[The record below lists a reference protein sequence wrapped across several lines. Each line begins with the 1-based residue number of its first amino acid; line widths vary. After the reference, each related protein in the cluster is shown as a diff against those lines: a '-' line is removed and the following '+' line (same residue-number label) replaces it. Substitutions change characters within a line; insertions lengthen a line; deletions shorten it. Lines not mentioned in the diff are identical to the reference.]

1 MSIPAPVGRAI
12 LDSPIPCQG
21 FLEHLNDVVIDV

>member
-12 LDSPIPCQG
+12 LDSPILCQG